1 MSKINELAMYN
12 YVTGAT
18 STQLNTASYSEYKDM
33 IAWKGAYIHVKH
45 RGMIPVLVKL
55 LIPAGTLRTQY
66 SVKGQEKYSKHRCAK
81 AKVLGFYSY
90 YTGKKLKNVYN
101 AYSFYTDTQFYTI
114 GKTVLPAWYSR
125 QKCICAPGIHYF
137 NTKACAMIYVDIEC
151 VKCGMLLRKYKL
163 PLNFQKFR
171 DMQIRHGISNR
182 RVK

>member
-1 MSKINELAMYN
+1 MSKINELAMTN

-45 RGMIPVLVKL
+45 RGIIPVLVKL

-66 SVKGQEKYSKHRCAK
+66 SVKGQEKYSKHRCER

-90 YTGKKLKNVYN
+90 YTGKKLKTVYN
-101 AYSFYTDTQFYTI
+101 ACSFYTDTPMYTI
-114 GKTVLPAWYSR
+114 GKMVRPGWYST
-125 QKCICAPGIHYF
+125 QKHICAPGIHYF

-151 VKCGMLLRKYKL
+151 VKYGMRLRKYQL
-163 PLNFQKFR
+163 PSNFQKFR
-171 DMQIRHGISNR
+171 ELQIRCRTNKRST
-182 RVK
+182 K